1 MNRKIIALLLL
12 VSLCFSIVACTG
24 SETPDNND
32 GPANTPSTSDK
43 VLYEIPDGGYDGS
56 SVTITFSHTM
66 NQDLRSI
73 LDRYIKDFN
82 KIYPNIKV
90 EHSQVGGYDELH
102 EQINKQIAG
111 NNQPNIAYCYA
122 DHVALY
128 NASKKVVPLDAF
140 IDSTIEVQTATGTAV
155 LGYTDAEKQDLIDG
169 GYYYEGTVFDEAGTM
184 YTLPILRSTE
194 VMFYNKTVFEDEAL
208 LAKYPDLKVPTTWEE
223 MERVCEILKTEY
235 PECTPLGYDSES
247 NWFITLCEQY
257 GSNYTSSVKGEEYL
271 FNNKTNKD
279 FVKMLRSWYEKG
291 YFTTK
296 ALNGDAYTSDI
307 FTQTADEGKAF
318 MCIGSSGG
326 AKNQFPESLDGV
338 APFEIGVAQ
347 IPQVDTSK
355 PKSISQGPS
364 LCIFESDNKQEVI
377 ASWLFVKFLTT
388 NKEYQAEASMV
399 QGYMPVL
406 KSVRDIDSYKAYLA
420 SADSDTL
427 NHVTASAVKLGLE
440 LVDSYYVSPAFS
452 GSAKAR
458 VQVGKII
465 TICMEQP
472 AADAAALDEL
482 VNKVF
487 NEAIYACLH

>member
-1 MNRKIIALLLL
+1 MKQKILALLLL
-12 VSLCFSIVACTG
+12 VTLCFSMVACM
-24 SETPDNND
+24 NNGGGGGNEGD
-32 GPANTPSTSDK
+32 GK
-43 VLYEIPDGGYDGS
+43 VLYDIPEGGYDGS

-73 LDRYIKDFN
+73 LDRYIKEFN
-82 KIYPNIKV
+82 KLYPNIKV

-128 NASKKVVPLDAF
+128 NVSNAVVPLDAF
-140 IDSTIEVQTATGTAV
+140 IDHET
-155 LGYTDAEKQDLIDG
+155 LGYTEAEKNDLIAG

-194 VMFYNKTVFEDEAL
+194 VMFYNKDVFEECGL
-208 LAKYPDLKVPTTWEE
+208 TPPTTWEE
-223 MERVCEILKTEY
+223 MEQVCKVLKEKY
-235 PECTPLGYDSES
+235 PDSTPLGYDSES

-257 GSNYTSSVKGEEYL
+257 GSNYTSAVKGEEYL

-279 FVKMLRSWYEKG
+279 FVKMLRDWYDKG

-296 ALNGDAYTSDI
+296 ALNGNSYTSDI
-307 FTQTADEGKAF
+307 FTQTSEDGKAF

-326 AKNQFPESLDGV
+326 AKNQFPDSLDGV
-338 APFEIGVAQ
+338 APFEIGVAA
-347 IPQVDTSK
+347 IPQVDTSN
-355 PKSISQGPS
+355 PKCISQGPS
-364 LCIFESDNKQEVI
+364 LCIFNSDNKQEVI

-388 NKEYQAEASMV
+388 NAEYQAEASMV

-406 KSVRDIDSYKAYLA
+406 SSVQDIPSYSAYLE
-420 SADSDTL
+420 SAGGDTL

-472 AADAAALDEL
+472 LTNGLDALVDEAFNQAL
-482 VNKVF
+482 
-487 NEAIYACLH
+487 YACNH